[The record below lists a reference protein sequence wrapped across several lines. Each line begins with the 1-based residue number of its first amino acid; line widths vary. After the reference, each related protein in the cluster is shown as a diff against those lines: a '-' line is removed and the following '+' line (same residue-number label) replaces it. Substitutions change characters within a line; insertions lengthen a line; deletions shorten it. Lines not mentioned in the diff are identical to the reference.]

1 LSTDFCIAVSNI
13 ESIILNNIAHQKP
26 SIRIPLINLDANN
39 ITIALI
45 AKRNNPSVTTVTGKV
60 SKTKIG
66 FTIASKPA
74 KTTAKTIA
82 VKILSICTPDNILE
96 STKAIRAEMIIF
108 LRKLMEI
115 DNLIMD
121 NLIMN
126 N

>member
-1 LSTDFCIAVSNI
+1 LSTDFCTAVSKI

-45 AKRNNPSVTTVTGKV
+45 AKRNNPSVTTVTGNV

-66 FTIASKPA
+66 FTIASNPA

-108 LRKLMEI
+108 FKKLMI
-115 DNLIMD
+115 MDNLIMD
-121 NLIMN
+121 N
-126 N
+126 